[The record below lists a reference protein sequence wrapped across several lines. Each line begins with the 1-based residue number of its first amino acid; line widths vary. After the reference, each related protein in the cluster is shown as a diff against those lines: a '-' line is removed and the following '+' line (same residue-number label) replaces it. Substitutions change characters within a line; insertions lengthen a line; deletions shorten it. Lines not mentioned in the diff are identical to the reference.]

1 MASGADTTV
10 AASSN
15 QRPNWTRGS
24 GSRSRSSS
32 GSKDP
37 VTARPYRVD
46 SGRPGPGGPVDS
58 VPVTAAIDVEA
69 ERAATPG
76 CRTVTHLNNAG
87 AALPTRATVD
97 AMVDHLHLESERGGY
112 EAAVLVAGRLA
123 ALRSSAARLLG
134 AGDGDVVVTGSDTQ
148 GWTKAL
154 WGFVLGG
161 GIARGQR
168 LLADRIAYDSHYL
181 GLLQVCELTGA
192 TIEVVPSTGDGTID
206 LDALAAALEPGRIA
220 LAALTHIGTHRGLV
234 NPVEEAGAA
243 CRRAGVPFF
252 LDACQSLGQVP
263 VDVDRIGCDVATA
276 TGRKWLRG
284 PRGTGLLFARAA
296 FADRLRPPGIGSS
309 GALWEDAGH
318 YRLGAGADR
327 LSEFEVP
334 VAAHI
339 GLGVA
344 IDHALALGVGVIAE
358 RVNDLAERLRA
369 ALDAVDGVEVHDGGA
384 RRSGIVTFTVA
395 GAAPRSVAAAA
406 AAAGINV
413 SVSEATGARLDMA
426 PPKPQS
432 VVRASPHY
440 YNTEAELDRLVEVV
454 AVAVAA
460 R

>member
-1 MASGADTTV
+1 
-10 AASSN
+10 
-15 QRPNWTRGS
+15 
-24 GSRSRSSS
+24 
-32 GSKDP
+32 
-37 VTARPYRVD
+37 
-46 SGRPGPGGPVDS
+46 
-58 VPVTAAIDVEA
+58 
-69 ERAATPG
+69 
-76 CRTVTHLNNAG
+76 
-87 AALPTRATVD
+87 
-97 AMVDHLHLESERGGY
+97 MVDHLHLESERGGY

-369 ALDAVDGVEVHDGGA
+369 ALDAVDGVEVHDGGD